1 VTALDK
7 YVLTSLKPCRS
18 PHRQCSGS
26 LTVSPVASGQPPFT
40 YKPIIDEGDDRR
52 HAGNCGWADVAP
64 GAKCPLAVLSAL
76 AEDVRMKCRP
86 FKPNPSREGFDLRM
100 GESTRESANSR
111 NVGRI
116 KE

>member
-1 VTALDK
+1 MKVMIEDT
-7 YVLTSLKPCRS
+7 
-18 PHRQCSGS
+18 QG
-26 LTVSPVASGQPPFT
+26 TVGGQ
-40 YKPIIDEGDDRR
+40 I
-52 HAGNCGWADVAP
+52 VAP

-76 AEDVRMKCRP
+76 AEDVRMKCHP

>member
-1 VTALDK
+1 
-7 YVLTSLKPCRS
+7 
-18 PHRQCSGS
+18 
-26 LTVSPVASGQPPFT
+26 
-40 YKPIIDEGDDRR
+40 
-52 HAGNCGWADVAP
+52 
-64 GAKCPLAVLSAL
+64 VLSAL

-111 NVGRI
+111 TVGRI